1 MAAKGKQIQS
11 TSSYMVPHQ
20 PSHDSSDHEPFLDD
34 EIGELQLD
42 SSTGVEG
49 QPADKH
55 MVQVRNNEGEV
66 KEILMEVS
74 DINYLPP
81 GDKVV
86 IPFDGNQPSTK
97 CQLAVGS
104 FLGSSSHKSQFLT
117 Y

>member
-55 MVQVRNNEGEV
+55 MVQVRSMSFNLIFVHFVQVLVHVLVYIVN
-66 KEILMEVS
+66 I
-74 DINYLPP
+74 
-81 GDKVV
+81 
-86 IPFDGNQPSTK
+86 K
-97 CQLAVGS
+97 C
-104 FLGSSSHKSQFLT
+104 LT
-117 Y
+117 LCLSR